1 VTVQDAESERQFV
14 LQAVE
19 ERGIRFVQLW
29 FTDVLGYLKAF
40 AIPSEELPEALAEGA
55 SFDGSSI
62 DGFARAGEADMIA
75 RPVPRTFTSLPWRP
89 EDRGVA
95 RMYCDIHTPGGEP
108 YEGDPRRVL
117 KRVMERARELGFTPY
132 VGPEIDFYVFRDAS
146 APEPLDAGA
155 YFDLTP
161 LDVGSD
167 FRRRVI
173 TYLEGIGIPVKES
186 HHEAASS
193 QHGVTLRHAD
203 PLTIADSIMS
213 FRLVVKEV
221 ARELDRYATFMPKPI
236 ERAAGSGLHLHV
248 SLFEDERNAFFDA
261 TDEHGL
267 SKIARSF
274 TAGILRNARE
284 TTAVTNQW
292 VNSYKRLVPG
302 WEAPTRVSWGV
313 RNRASLVRVPLAK
326 PGKEASARIE
336 YRAPDPACNP
346 YLAIAV
352 ILAAGIAGI
361 EAESELP
368 PEAPEDLERM
378 NDVEREAL
386 GIVTLPETLP
396 EALAEMR
403 DGTLVRETL
412 GEHVFEWFLT
422 NKVNEW
428 NEYKAYVTGFEIDRY
443 LPRL

>member
-1 VTVQDAESERQFV
+1 VQHAENERQFV

-29 FTDVLGYLKAF
+29 FPDVLGYLKAF

-62 DGFARAGEADMIA
+62 DGLARAGEADMIA

-95 RMYCDIHTPGGEP
+95 RMYCDIHTPDGEP
-108 YEGDPRRVL
+108 YEGDPRHVL
-117 KRVMERARELGFTPY
+117 KRVMTRVRDLGFTAY
-132 VGPEIDFYVFRDAS
+132 AGPELDFYLFRDAS
-146 APEPLDAGA
+146 APEPMDVGSL
-155 YFDLTP
+155 FDLTP

-203 PLTIADSIMS
+203 PLTIADSITS

-236 ERAAGSGLHLHV
+236 EGQAGSGLHLHL
-248 SLFEDERNAFFDA
+248 SLFEGERNAFFDA
-261 TDEHGL
+261 TDGLGL
-267 SKIARSF
+267 SKVARSF
-274 TAGILRNARE
+274 TAGLLRHARAI
-284 TTAVTNQW
+284 TAVTNQW
-292 VNSYKRLVPG
+292 INSYKRLVPG
-302 WEAPTRVSWGV
+302 FDAPTAVTWGV
-313 RNRASLVRVPLAK
+313 QTRASLVRIPRAR
-326 PGKEASARIE
+326 PGREPSARIE
-336 YRAPDPACNP
+336 YRAADPACNP
-346 YLAIAV
+346 YLALAV
-352 ILAAGIAGI
+352 ILAAGARGI
-361 EAESELP
+361 EEESELP
-368 PEAPEDLERM
+368 PEVAEGALEGLGESQR
-378 NDVEREAL
+378 RAL
-386 GIVTLPETLP
+386 RLEPLPESLP
-396 EALAEMR
+396 EAVAAMR
-403 DGTLVRETL
+403 DSDLVRETL
-412 GEHVFEWFLT
+412 GEHVFEWFLA
-422 NKVNEW
+422 NKVDEW
-428 NEYKAYVTGFEIDRY
+428 NEYKASVSGYELERY